1 VTTKKQL
8 LNDLKKIE
16 ELIWN
21 KSRLDKKQKMELID
35 IIYQQR
41 KEIRGENK

>member
-1 VTTKKQL
+1 MATKKQL
-8 LNDLKKIE
+8 LNYLKKIE
-16 ELIWN
+16 DLILN